1 MSVAQSF
8 FSLHLFNFCV
18 VSNTAQTC
26 HREHFVCQLRG
37 SPPSILSPKFHLH
50 YGFYYTVTMT
60 SRHNNSCVTLLP
72 SALLLTWVL
81 CCCCAFDSSMFLSR
95 IIIIPCVRL
104 MLLYGR
110 QPASHFWSDYQQKNS
125 TDPDYAAWCR
135 HRCRKL
141 NWKKYHTTLSFPLFQ
156 LELLSLARFSHK
168 FHRNGTEHH
177 LLTRPNFFLILFFTT
192 LF

>member
-1 MSVAQSF
+1 MC
-8 FSLHLFNFCV
+8 NF
-18 VSNTAQTC
+18 
-26 HREHFVCQLRG
+26 
-37 SPPSILSPKFHLH
+37 I
-50 YGFYYTVTMT
+50 
-60 SRHNNSCVTLLP
+60 
-72 SALLLTWVL
+72 ALLLTCIVL
-81 CCCCAFDSSMFLSR
+81 FDFSMFLSR

-141 NWKKYHTTLSFPLFQ
+141 NWKKISHNSFFPLLAWASQ
-156 LELLSLARFSHK
+156 SLARFSHK
-168 FHRNGTEHH
+168 FHSNGTEHH

-192 LF
+192 LFSVWKLGIESTLFAVGNFSLVLSPSLTEFSTQISFVHDDGGRLNGGIESFDEN

>member
-1 MSVAQSF
+1 MSVAQSYF

-26 HREHFVCQLRG
+26 QREHFVCQLRG

-60 SRHNNSCVTLLP
+60 SRHNNSCVTLL
-72 SALLLTWVL
+72 L
-81 CCCCAFDSSMFLSR
+81 CCWLECCAVVVRSISRCSYHESLSFR
-95 IIIIPCVRL
+95 VCGWCCCMAASQRAISDPIINRRTRPIPTMR
-104 MLLYGR
+104 
-110 QPASHFWSDYQQKNS
+110 
-125 TDPDYAAWCR
+125 PDADIDAG
-135 HRCRKL
+135 
-141 NWKKYHTTLSFPLFQ
+141 NWIGKKYHTTLSFPLFQ